1 MAGYFINQTLQYI
14 TINAD
19 KIRFNTIITK
29 LRAAAIA
36 AGQNS
41 MTYQEVLNVIND
53 MKRMSEKLDLTC
65 NLVWFMIANI
75 TTKMRSSNQPMKE
88 FMMNLK
94 HLGVTDYLVVPS
106 EAEQTTTTLIQGEI
120 QLD

>member
-53 MKRMSEKLDLTC
+53 MKRMSEKLDLKC